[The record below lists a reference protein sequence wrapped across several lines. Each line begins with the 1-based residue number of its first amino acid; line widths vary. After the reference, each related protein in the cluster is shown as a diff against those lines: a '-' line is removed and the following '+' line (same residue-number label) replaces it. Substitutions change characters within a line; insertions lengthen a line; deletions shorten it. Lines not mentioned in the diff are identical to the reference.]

1 MDNLLATKAVGG
13 KPDELGGGERADL
26 TFEKDL
32 TVAVEI
38 AGEERITMMELLRGI
53 KEVCGLVCGCRFKD
67 PKRYE
72 VTMSSLRGKEK
83 LVDGFKIRGCNIFA
97 KDLSMDEMVVSF
109 LNLPVYIA
117 DGVIVERLTTWGVE
131 AASPVKRRFWPGT
144 RIADGTRFLKV
155 KFNDTVRS
163 LPYSTRFATMEGME
177 YFRVIHDRQVKV
189 CRLCIQPGHVLRDCP
204 DFACYKCGG
213 QGHYARECESGG
225 DRGCAGCGR
234 DIRQCVC
241 SQAGGP
247 AGADHPSDEGT
258 GVVEETEL
266 EESGSEE
273 ALEDDV
279 SEEEHMEPESGQE
292 PGVVGEDIGASLD
305 SVLLGNE
312 EEPDDAGTEVR
323 REGKVT
329 RPGVSAA
336 AGTRFFGGAISVGGD
351 KRKGSREEPSGEG
364 SSNGVLGSGNGEQV
378 GGKKPLPARKKK
390 QRKDKSS
397 ER

>member
-1 MDNLLATKAVGG
+1 MAKKALSGQQEEDV
-13 KPDELGGGERADL
+13 GGERADL
-26 TFEKDL
+26 KFEKDL

-83 LVDGFKIRGCNIFA
+83 LVDGFKIRGCNIMA

-109 LNLPVYIA
+109 LNLPVYIP
-117 DGVIVERLTTWGVE
+117 DGAIVQRLTAWGVE

-163 LPYSTRFATMEGME
+163 LPYSARFETMEGME

-204 DFACYKCGG
+204 DFACYKCGK
-213 QGHYARECESGG
+213 QGHYARECDSRG

-234 DIRQCVC
+234 DDGQCVC
-241 SQAGGP
+241 SQAGGT
-247 AGADHPSDEGT
+247 AGAACPTEEGT
-258 GVVEETEL
+258 GVVEETEV

-273 ALEDDV
+273 ALEDDDA
-279 SEEEHMEPESGQE
+279 EEEHMEPESGQVT
-292 PGVVGEDIGASLD
+292 GVEGEEIGASLD
-305 SVLLGNE
+305 NVLPATE
-312 EEPDDAGTEVR
+312 EEPDETDKEERRKGT
-323 REGKVT
+323 VT

-336 AGTRFFGGAISVGGD
+336 AGKMIFGGANPVGGD
-351 KRKGSREEPSGEG
+351 KRKGSQEEPAGEG
-364 SSNGVLGSGNGEQV
+364 SSNGVMGSATGEQV
-378 GGKKPLPARKKK
+378 GEKKPLPARKKK